1 LVVVWVVWRKGL
13 CVIER
18 VFFFMVVYAVL
29 VFAVG
34 DKEVECIIVEVK
46 DAEGIC
52 CRGDDA
58 AERPQWTGMQ

>member
-1 LVVVWVVWRKGL
+1 
-13 CVIER
+13 
-18 VFFFMVVYAVL
+18 M

-34 DKEVECIIVEVK
+34 DKEIEGVVVEVE
-46 DAEGIC
+46 DAERIL